1 MHKLIH
7 PMKKFIVLFLF
18 IFSASAFAQEK
29 IDTVQIINNGTLNM
43 EIDSRINNVIKA
55 KEDAVCTYTTPTKKP
70 VDKKPVVVK
79 SNDPCAGMP
88 QVSGFKIQ
96 IYYSKNRADADKV
109 RAEFNKTYPDMSAQ
123 VVYYSPDYRVLVG
136 DYFSKSSASRDIRR
150 LKSNYNSAFSI
161 PYKVLCRKAK

>member
-55 KEDAVCTYTTPTKKP
+55 KEDAVCTYTAPTKKP

-88 QVSGFKIQ
+88 QVNGFKIQ
-96 IYYSKNRADADKV
+96 IYYSKDRKDADKV
-109 RAEFNKTYPDMSAQ
+109 RNEFDRSYPDMSSQ
-123 VVYYSPDYRVLVG
+123 VAYYQPDYRVLVG
-136 DYFSKSSASRDIRR
+136 DYFTKGSASTGIRR
-150 LKSNYNSAFSI
+150 LKSKYNSAFSI
-161 PYKVLCRKAK
+161 PFKVLCRKAK

>member
-1 MHKLIH
+1 
-7 PMKKFIVLFLF
+7 MKKFIVLFLF

-55 KEDAVCTYTTPTKKP
+55 KEDAVCTYTSPTKKP
-70 VDKKPVVVK
+70 IDKKPIDKKPVVVK

-109 RAEFNKTYPDMSAQ
+109 RAEFNKIYPDISAQ
-123 VVYYSPDYRVLVG
+123 VVYYAPDYRVLVG
-136 DYFSKSSASRDIRR
+136 DYFSKSSASKDIRR